1 MTEYEIHHP
10 HAGSYLPL
18 GTVLADDPAKAL
30 KTYRTIHAIP
40 PHVPLRVTEYDATDQ
55 ICDAAHSNDPLP
67 PLNRRLTD
75 KTRR

>member
-40 PHVPLRVTEYDATDQ
+40 PNVPLRVTEYDATGQ
-55 ICDAAHSNDPLP
+55 VCDPATATTTLP
-67 PLNRRLTD
+67 SLDRRLSD